1 MSVRG
6 WVYVITNKAMPGLH
20 KVGFSTKDPVLR
32 AEELGHTGAPHPYA
46 VVYDA
51 LVENA
56 YDVEQGVHRLLND
69 KREGKEW
76 FRCSMDDAIEAI
88 QKIAATILLERFS
101 PEAVGLTAQ
110 PGIEPKQPNTNGICR
125 YYGCTKGA
133 THIHDDTPYCYEHF
147 RIVRNLGRSE
157 AVKRIRQELQDEWTK
172 RKQS

>member
-46 VVYDA
+46 VIYDA

-56 YDVEQGVHRLLND
+56 RDVEQAVHRLLND

-76 FRCSMDDAIEAI
+76 FRCSASEAIEAV
-88 QKIAATILLERFS
+88 QKSTTAILLERFS
-101 PEAVGLTAQ
+101 PEFGKASAQ
-110 PGIEPKQPNTNGICR
+110 PSIEPEQLNTNVRCR
-125 YYGCTKGA
+125 YYGCKEKA
-133 THIHDDTPYCYEHF
+133 THIHNETPYCYEHF
-147 RIVRNLGRSE
+147 RFVRNPKRSE
-157 AVKRIRQELQDEWTK
+157 AIERVRKELRDEWKK
-172 RKQS
+172 RQS

>member
-6 WVYVITNKAMPGLH
+6 WVYVITNQAMLGLH
-20 KVGFSTKDPVLR
+20 KIGFSTKDPVLR
-32 AEELGHTGAPHPYA
+32 AEELGHTGAPHPYT

-56 YDVEQGVHRLLND
+56 RDVEQAVHRLLNE

-76 FRCSMDDAIEAI
+76 FRCSAGEAI
-88 QKIAATILLERFS
+88 KAVQKTATTIFLERFS
-101 PEAVGLTAQ
+101 PETTGLTAQ
-110 PGIEPKQPNTNGICR
+110 SSGEPKQPNTGDSCR

-133 THIHDDTPYCYEHF
+133 THILHDTPYCYEHF
-147 RIVRNLGRSE
+147 RFVRNPGRSE
-157 AVKRIRQELQDEWTK
+157 AVKRIRQELQDEWTR